1 MAYHTC
7 DTSSVISR
15 SLSELPGRSG
25 NFLMSAVVLMELT
38 ASAKD
43 ESQRKAHERLYR
55 LYTKDNSLII
65 PNLEDWVL
73 ASKIL
78 YWLTKGRRRNT
89 GGKLP
94 RLIPGASQRMAM
106 DALIAVGARRWNA
119 TLITENWDDFKAI
132 QRYCN
137 IKLIKGSEYFR

>member
-7 DTSSVISR
+7 DTSSIISR
-15 SLSELPGRSG
+15 NLSELSGQSG
-25 NFLMSAVVLMELT
+25 NFLLSTVVLMELT

-55 LYTKDNSLII
+55 LYAKDNCLII

-73 ASKIL
+73 ASKVL
-78 YWLTKGRRRNT
+78 YWLTLGRRKSG

-94 RLIPGASQRMAM
+94 RLMPGASQRMAM

-137 IKLIKGSEYFR
+137 VKLMKGSEFFS